1 MEWRGVVSLHS
12 SFHPAADQTAWL
24 PVWRSRPHLPECISK
39 LHDSLQCHYHHRALT
54 PQPPRSCTGI
64 LTQQSPVHNGQVLH
78 CDFQESGVKSFP
90 GTGLLC
96 FWLQE
101 MCLSPHDVQ
110 IRYIFIVYILLI
122 SEAQWETGL
131 IPIRVQGG
139 RLFLKGA
146 AVTMWVGR
154 GEQQGQ

>member
-1 MEWRGVVSLHS
+1 MSLHS
-12 SFHPAADQTAWL
+12 SFHPGADQKAWL
-24 PVWRSRPHLPECISK
+24 PIRRSQPHLPECISK
-39 LHDSLQCHYHHRALT
+39 LHDSLQCHYYHLALT

-90 GTGLLC
+90 RTSLLL
-96 FWLQE
+96 FFRLQE

-110 IRYIFIVYILLI
+110 ICYIFIVYILLI
-122 SEAQWETGL
+122 SVRDAVGNMGVT
-131 IPIRVQGG
+131 PIRMQGG

-146 AVTMWVGR
+146 AIPMWVGR
-154 GEQQGQ
+154 GERQGQ